1 MKIDT
6 HTHFGGPSRPKE
18 LLYRTELPEVYK
30 AVAIPEGVTGTVVTE
45 SSEDIEDNQ
54 WTLDQAD
61 KDPFIV
67 GLIGHLDPFSEVFDR
82 DLDRFAADPR
92 FCGFRLH
99 TNCCHRYTGH
109 PHQGVD
115 AIPER
120 LLESLAKLIKK
131 DLALDIHGGCEYFDY
146 FAELYRRTDG
156 LRIVINH
163 MGECGPLTTGPP
175 RAEWAAGIRRIASLP
190 NVYCKVSAL
199 VQMAVNV
206 PAPVDPAFYHP
217 VIDVVWNAFG
227 TERLIYASNWPQ
239 IERVSDFATAHRIV
253 ADYFAEKGA
262 EAEENFYWRNAKRMY
277 KWGRDS

>member
-82 DLDRFAADPR
+82 DLDRFAADSR

-115 AIPER
+115 TIPER
-120 LLESLAKLIKK
+120 LLESLAKLVKK
-131 DLALDIHGGCEYFDY
+131 DLA
-146 FAELYRRTDG
+146 
-156 LRIVINH
+156 
-163 MGECGPLTTGPP
+163 P
-175 RAEWAAGIRRIASLP
+175 
-190 NVYCKVSAL
+190 
-199 VQMAVNV
+199 
-206 PAPVDPAFYHP
+206 
-217 VIDVVWNAFG
+217 
-227 TERLIYASNWPQ
+227 
-239 IERVSDFATAHRIV
+239 
-253 ADYFAEKGA
+253 
-262 EAEENFYWRNAKRMY
+262 
-277 KWGRDS
+277 

>member
-1 MKIDT
+1 MIIDP
-6 HTHFGGPSRPKE
+6 HTHFGDPSQPKD

-54 WTLDQAD
+54 WTLDLAD

-67 GLIGHLDPFSEVFDR
+67 GLIGHLNPFSERFDQ
-82 DLDRFAADPR
+82 DLYRFAADPR

-99 TNCCHRYTGH
+99 TNCCHRYTGQ
-109 PHQGVD
+109 PRQGVD

-120 LLESLAKLIKK
+120 LLESLARLVEK

-146 FAELYRRTDG
+146 FAELVERVDG
-156 LRIVINH
+156 IRIVINH
-163 MGECGPLTTGPP
+163 MGECRPLTTGPL
-175 RAEWAAGIRRIASLP
+175 RAEWVTGIRRIASMP

-199 VQMAVNV
+199 VQMATNV
-206 PAPVDPAFYHP
+206 PAPTDPEFYRP
-217 VIDVVWNAFG
+217 AIDVVWDAFG

-262 EAEENFYWRNAKRMY
+262 DAEENFYWKNAKRMY
-277 KWGRDS
+277 KWGPDS

>member
-1 MKIDT
+1 
-6 HTHFGGPSRPKE
+6 
-18 LLYRTELPEVYK
+18 
-30 AVAIPEGVTGTVVTE
+30 
-45 SSEDIEDNQ
+45 
-54 WTLDQAD
+54 
-61 KDPFIV
+61 
-67 GLIGHLDPFSEVFDR
+67 
-82 DLDRFAADPR
+82 
-92 FCGFRLH
+92 
-99 TNCCHRYTGH
+99 
-109 PHQGVD
+109 
-115 AIPER
+115 
-120 LLESLAKLIKK
+120 
-131 DLALDIHGGCEYFDY
+131 
-146 FAELYRRTDG
+146 
-156 LRIVINH
+156 

-262 EAEENFYWRNAKRMY
+262 EAEENFYWRTPNVCTNGDAILDSMTNRYLLQASPKVSEHLKRKASSSNPMI
-277 KWGRDS
+277 

>member
-6 HTHFGGPSRPKE
+6 HTHFGEPSRPKE

-30 AVAIPEGVTGTVVTE
+30 AVAIPNGITGTVVTE
-45 SSEDIEDNQ
+45 SSEDVEDNQ

-67 GLIGHLDPFSEVFDR
+67 GLIGHLDPFSEAFDR
-82 DLDRFAADPR
+82 DLDRFAADLR

-99 TNCCHRYTGH
+99 TNCCHQYTGN

-115 AIPER
+115 TISDR
-120 LLESLAKLIKK
+120 LLESLAKLVEK
-131 DLALDIHGGCEYFDY
+131 DLALDVHGSCEHFDY
-146 FAELYRRTDG
+146 FAELCRRTEG

-175 RAEWAAGIRRIASLP
+175 RAEWAAGIRQIASLP

-199 VQMAVNV
+199 VQMAVDM
-206 PAPVDPAFYHP
+206 PAPADPAFYRP
-217 VIDVVWNAFG
+217 AIDVVWNAFG

-253 ADYFAEKGA
+253 ADYFAEKG
-262 EAEENFYWRNAKRMY
+262 EDAEENFYWKNAKRMY